1 EWGPLLSSG
10 KFGNEALPLFQAAAC
25 NVGGCDRLVEDD
37 LRVGAIGKNKGPL
50 ASHLVPARASDNGDA
65 SLDDSA
71 VKISYK
77 VLSNA
82 SRHYLKPAGGQG
94 GAKRGTITVKV
105 FVCDGMLVKYTV
117 I

>member
-1 EWGPLLSSG
+1 MS
-10 KFGNEALPLFQAAAC
+10 FGEFRNRALPLFKAAAC
-25 NVGGCDRLVEDD
+25 SVGGRHLDD